1 MHFLTKLLLLI
12 ALLLAAGCRQA
23 VRSPLLPEAQ
33 TREVLRA
40 LAKTDKLD
48 RLARAGDPGK
58 VFDDLAREV
67 TSEYARCQAS
77 LPQNNAARDEFG
89 RIIDGYSLA
98 GRLFAG
104 AAAGGSLAAAGL
116 AGAFAAGVAAAC
128 CGAGVAAEAACAGAA
143 EEAGGAAASFGIG
156 RGIGCSGGGSN
167 FSTDAAPGFGS

>member
-104 AAAGGSLAAAGL
+104 
-116 AGAFAAGVAAAC
+116 
-128 CGAGVAAEAACAGAA
+128 
-143 EEAGGAAASFGIG
+143 
-156 RGIGCSGGGSN
+156 
-167 FSTDAAPGFGS
+167 TAPGSKQSPVELVDQSYARKVRFRHILEGQSSEREWQSFESATGTRK